1 MEMDLI
7 LSAGRSE
14 TMSEVKYLP
23 WFILCF
29 TTRLLVEHIGDDG
42 SKILLSFFLAAIFV
56 VMGSIR
62 PHGPPNVFE
71 GLNRIGI
78 A

>member
-1 MEMDLI
+1 METDLI

-42 SKILLSFFLAAIFV
+42 SKILLSFSGRNFRSYGV
-56 VMGSIR
+56 DST
-62 PHGPPNVFE
+62 P
-71 GLNRIGI
+71 
-78 A
+78 